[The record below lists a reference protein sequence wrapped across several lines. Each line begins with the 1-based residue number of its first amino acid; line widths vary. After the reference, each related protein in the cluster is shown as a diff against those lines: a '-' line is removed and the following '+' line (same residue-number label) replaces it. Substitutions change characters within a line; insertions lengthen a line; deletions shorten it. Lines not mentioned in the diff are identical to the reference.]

1 MAEGCGKQDR
11 DNIWYSFR
19 TEELELLLSAAGA
32 KNWYG
37 LPGHSD
43 RQEVSRADINRL
55 LAGMY
60 RKGMVSFD
68 DGRLVMSEE
77 QKRITEIIR
86 DASSRAASRC
96 GVKSGI
102 PYIAYFCRGKAVIIR
117 TDIAG
122 SGKVIVKLIDEA
134 DWPEFLLNESQTAC
148 WSTGAGGRKNA
159 GGNTSGDLDGDECGG
174 SAGAKLEM
182 NSEGLRRSG
191 TELAGCGDVLKRLSS
206 ELYSTL
212 SHADSLDRGI
222 VRALNDAQK
231 TLELKGLRLDTM
243 SEVLVRVADEA
254 DRAEKMVLDHEALM
268 KTADM
273 KPGEIDL
280 TDMAGSLEKA
290 VRK

>member
-37 LPGHSD
+37 PSGHSD

-77 QKRITEIIR
+77 QKEIAEVIR
-86 DASSRAASRC
+86 DAAACASSVC
-96 GVKSGI
+96 GVKSGV
-102 PYIAYFCRGKAVIIR
+102 PYIAYFCGGKAVIIR

-134 DWPEFLLNESQTAC
+134 DWPEFLLNESQTVCGIA
-148 WSTGAGGRKNA
+148 GAGGRKDVDEK
-159 GGNTSGDLDGDECGG
+159 TSGSPDGDECGG
-174 SAGAKLEM
+174 SAGAKLEIH
-182 NSEGLRRSG
+182 SEGLRRSG
-191 TELAGCGDVLKRLSS
+191 TELAGCGDVLKRISS
-206 ELYSTL
+206 ELYSTI
-212 SHADSLDRGI
+212 SQADDMDRGVFKSLD
-222 VRALNDAQK
+222 DAQK
-231 TLELKGLRLDTM
+231 TLELKGLKLDAM
-243 SEVLVRVADEA
+243 AEVLVKAADEA
-254 DRAEKMVLDHEALM
+254 DRAEKMILDHEALM
-268 KTADM
+268 KAANM
-273 KPGEIDL
+273 KPGESDL
-280 TDMAGSLEKA
+280 AGMTEALEKA
-290 VRK
+290 VTK